1 MPTRQTLHLVKS
13 VVTSCVGLALL
24 SLIDLSVLGVVCFTC
39 SWKRGVLVSLQAPQ
53 ISLWELTRS
62 CGLDL
67 DCLRTA
73 ILSLAHSA
81 QFLVAKVLTTL
92 IRRIALPDDAAGYSS
107 TLVDWGR
114 ICIMELSCKRFC
126 AWIWFLAK
134 FDKFWTSLKC
144 YCILALNF
152 CWVFPTCAFPV
163 LLHLIL

>member
-1 MPTRQTLHLVKS
+1 MCWAGSFVIDWLISAGGGLLYILMEMWSPSKS
-13 VVTSCVGLALL
+13 TGTTDFIVRVDKKLWVGSWLFKNCNSLL
-24 SLIDLSVLGVVCFTC
+24 GTQRAVFGGKSFDHTDG
-39 SWKRGVLVSLQAPQ
+39 
-53 ISLWELTRS
+53 
-62 CGLDL
+62 
-67 DCLRTA
+67 
-73 ILSLAHSA
+73 
-81 QFLVAKVLTTL
+81 
-92 IRRIALPDDAAGYSS
+92 IALPDDAAGYSS

-152 CWVFPTCAFPV
+152 CWVFPACAFPV